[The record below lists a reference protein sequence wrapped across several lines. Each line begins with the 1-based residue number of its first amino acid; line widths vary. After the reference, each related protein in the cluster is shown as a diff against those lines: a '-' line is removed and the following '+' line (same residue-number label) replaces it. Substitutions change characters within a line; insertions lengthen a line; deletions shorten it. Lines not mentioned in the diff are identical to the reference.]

1 MTTDFCPGYPAPYDA
16 LVAEYPDVSVYP
28 ADGFRVEWGPI
39 FHRGRLDG
47 GASVLVL
54 GQDPAVLETVARRIL
69 VGTAGQ
75 RTQGLLTKLGMTRSY
90 TMVNTYLYSVWGQGA
105 ADRHVDD
112 PLIAAYRGRWLT
124 ALIGHNAIR
133 AVLTLGT
140 LAATAFTAWRAT
152 PDGAAFTGQHAALIH
167 PTYPESASA
176 SGQITKAEATKRLLE
191 NWNAA
196 IPAVTAA
203 IPQPDQPPTGVPYG
217 DDFTAADLAPIPA
230 GDLPP
235 GLPAWMRGARSW
247 AGRTG
252 ADPDTKRATITVTVP
267 PDARPWM

>member
-1 MTTDFCPGYPAPYDA
+1 MPATFDPGICQEPFVTLCDEAPD
-16 LVAEYPDVSVYP
+16 PSVFP
-28 ADGFRVEWGPI
+28 SGSFRVEWGPI

-124 ALIGHNAIR
+124 ALIGHNAIH
-133 AVLTLGT
+133 AVLT
-140 LAATAFTAWRAT
+140 
-152 PDGAAFTGQHAALIH
+152 
-167 PTYPESASA
+167 
-176 SGQITKAEATKRLLE
+176 
-191 NWNAA
+191 
-196 IPAVTAA
+196 
-203 IPQPDQPPTGVPYG
+203 
-217 DDFTAADLAPIPA
+217 
-230 GDLPP
+230 
-235 GLPAWMRGARSW
+235 
-247 AGRTG
+247 
-252 ADPDTKRATITVTVP
+252 
-267 PDARPWM
+267 

>member
-1 MTTDFCPGYPAPYDA
+1 MSTDFCPGYPAPYDA

-47 GASVLVL
+47 SATVLVL
-54 GQDPAVLETVARRIL
+54 GQDPAVLESVARRIL

-75 RTQGLLTKLGMTRSY
+75 RTQGLLTRLGLTRSY

-105 ADRHVDD
+105 ANHHVDD
-112 PLIAAYRGRWLT
+112 QAIAAYRDRWLT
-124 ALIGHNAIR
+124 ALITHNEIH

-140 LAATAFTAWRAT
+140 LAATAFTAWKAT
-152 PDGAAFTGQHAALIH
+152 ADGPTFTGHHAALIH

-176 SGQITKAEATKRLLE
+176 TGQITKAEATKRLLD

-196 IPAVTAA
+196 IPGISAA
-203 IPQPDQPPTGVPYG
+203 IPNPDQPPTGVPYG
-217 DDFTAADLAPIPA
+217 DAFTADDLSPIPA

-235 GLPAWMRGARSW
+235 GLPAWTRGARAW
-247 AGRTG
+247 AMRTG
-252 ADPDTKRATITVTVP
+252 ADADVKRATITVTVP
-267 PDARPWM
+267 PDARPWL